1 MRRYSHTIHG
11 RTVSFFKGVH
21 VAERKRTEMKRLF
34 QVENSNAKMRTDYDH
49 LLKLVREAGMD
60 YKWAAMFVKK
70 LEEDEKQ
77 YLVDDETKKWALE
90 KGFYPG
96 RVELYGLTEENYRY
110 YMPDYSYF
118 MVHPLNH
125 HFRKWL
131 DKLTLKY
138 VLNSNG
144 CENSMPDYYLYVENN
159 GNYTY
164 LMDFPETIIQDKNV
178 IFNLLKEKRV
188 LAIKPN
194 SGTSGGRGF
203 MKVEWDDGHIRINN
217 EDISYDSFE
226 QIIGNIGNNIVTE
239 YCKQHHEL
247 SDIWPESECTLR
259 VTMVKIP
266 YDNIW
271 DKASWH
277 NIVSLARFGSS
288 ISGGASNMSS
298 GGIGVGFDFETG
310 KCKDFGLRFKRFSP
324 DGDIFCSEHPDSK
337 KKWKNLTLP
346 NWLEVKQQIFKICQ
360 QISSLDYLGLDLI
373 ITENG
378 AKICE
383 INSHPAIDDDQIMC
397 HPVFLDDEKA
407 YAFFEYHGLF
417 NVDNTQ
423 FYKMYADSQIENV

>member
-1 MRRYSHTIHG
+1 MN
-11 RTVSFFKGVH
+11 
-21 VAERKRTEMKRLF
+21 ELF
-34 QVENSNAKMRTDYDH
+34 CVDNRNALTYTDYDR
-49 LLKLVREAGMD
+49 LLGLVREAGMD
-60 YKWAAMFVKK
+60 YKWAAMFIKK
-70 LEEDEKQ
+70 LADDEKQ
-77 YLVDDETKKWALE
+77 YLADDKTKKWALE
-90 KGFYPG
+90 RGFYPG
-96 RVELYGLTEENYRY
+96 RVEMYRLTEDNYRY

-118 MVHPLNH
+118 MLHPLNH

-144 CENSMPDYYLYVENN
+144 CERSMPEYYLYVENN

-164 LMDFPETIIQDKNV
+164 LMDTPNNVRKDKDF
-178 IFNLLKEKRV
+178 ILNLLKEKGI

-203 MKVEWDDGHIRINN
+203 MKIEWNDGNIKINN
-217 EDISYDSFE
+217 EVVSLDAYNE
-226 QIIGNIGNNIVTE
+226 IIKNLGNNIVTE
-239 YCKQHHEL
+239 YCRQHSEL
-247 SDIWPESECTLR
+247 SKIWSESECTLR
-259 VTMVKIP
+259 VIMVKMP

-271 DKASWH
+271 DDAKWH

-288 ISGGASNMSS
+288 LSGGASNMSA

-310 KCKDFGLRFKRFSP
+310 KCKDFGLRFRRFSP
-324 DGDIFCSEHPDSK
+324 DGNIFCYEHPDSNI
-337 KKWKNLTLP
+337 KWDNFTLP
-346 NWLEVKQQIFKICQ
+346 NWSKTSEIINDVCQ

-397 HPVFLDDEKA
+397 HPIFLGDEDASK
-407 YAFFEYHGLF
+407 FFEYHGLF
-417 NVDNTQ
+417 KVDNSA
-423 FYKMYADSQIENV
+423 FYEMYEKCQVHI